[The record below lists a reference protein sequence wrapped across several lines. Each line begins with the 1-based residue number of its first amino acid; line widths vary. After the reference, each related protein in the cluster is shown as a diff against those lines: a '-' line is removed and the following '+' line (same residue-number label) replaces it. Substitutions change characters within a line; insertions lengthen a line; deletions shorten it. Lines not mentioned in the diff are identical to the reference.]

1 MAGPTCTTTPVH
13 RFMACGIAGLSVA
26 VDSLSAVRHA
36 RVKVIRDATGLAVD
50 YEVEGDYPA
59 YGNNDDRADAIAT
72 DLVTSLH
79 GQGGDSL
86 PASRHPRAG
95 SGADGAGARAVP
107 GARPAGTVNAVGPI
121 GPGPSARDRTG
132 SAIGGFRQRETRSE
146 RNKEH
151 PMADGEQPGPDNP
164 IRVFLLDD
172 HEVVRRGV
180 HDLLDD
186 EPDITVVGEAAN
198 VEQALVRVPA
208 LRPQVAVLD
217 VRLPDG
223 DGVTVCRELRSR
235 MPELACLML
244 TSFDDE
250 EALLDSIM
258 AGASG
263 YVLKQ
268 IQGSDLVSAVR
279 TVAAGQSLLDP
290 SATAKVMA
298 RLRQGQEPEPEPD
311 ALPGLTE
318 REREILALIG
328 EGLTNR
334 QIGQRLYLAEKTVKN
349 HISRLL
355 AKLGVERRIQ
365 AAVIA
370 TQAQDRLK
378 QDGH

>member
-1 MAGPTCTTTPVH
+1 
-13 RFMACGIAGLSVA
+13 
-26 VDSLSAVRHA
+26 
-36 RVKVIRDATGLAVD
+36 
-50 YEVEGDYPA
+50 
-59 YGNNDDRADAIAT
+59 
-72 DLVTSLH
+72 
-79 GQGGDSL
+79 
-86 PASRHPRAG
+86 
-95 SGADGAGARAVP
+95 
-107 GARPAGTVNAVGPI
+107 
-121 GPGPSARDRTG
+121 
-132 SAIGGFRQRETRSE
+132 
-146 RNKEH
+146 
-151 PMADGEQPGPDNP
+151 MADTEQPGPGDP

-180 HDLLDD
+180 AALLDD
-186 EPDITVVGEAAN
+186 EPGITVVGEAGT

-208 LRPQVAVLD
+208 LRPHVAVLD

-223 DGVTVCRELRSR
+223 DGVGVCRELRSR

-258 AGASG
+258 AGAAG

-268 IQGSDLVSAVR
+268 IQGSDLVNAVR
-279 TVAAGQSLLDP
+279 TVSAGQSLLDP
-290 SATAKVMA
+290 SAATKLMA
-298 RLRQGQEPEPEPD
+298 RLRGEQTREEVPD
-311 ALPGLTE
+311 ALPGLTD

-370 TQAQDRLK
+370 TQAQDRLR
-378 QDGH
+378 QDRH

>member
-1 MAGPTCTTTPVH
+1 MTVSEQTGP
-13 RFMACGIAGLSVA
+13 
-26 VDSLSAVRHA
+26 D
-36 RVKVIRDATGLAVD
+36 
-50 YEVEGDYPA
+50 
-59 YGNNDDRADAIAT
+59 
-72 DLVTSLH
+72 
-79 GQGGDSL
+79 
-86 PASRHPRAG
+86 
-95 SGADGAGARAVP
+95 
-107 GARPAGTVNAVGPI
+107 GPI
-121 GPGPSARDRTG
+121 
-132 SAIGGFRQRETRSE
+132 Q
-146 RNKEH
+146 
-151 PMADGEQPGPDNP
+151 
-164 IRVFLLDD
+164 VFLLDD

-180 HDLLDD
+180 RDLLND
-186 EPDITVVGEAAN
+186 EPDITVVGEAGN

-279 TVAAGQSLLDP
+279 TVARGQSLLDP
-290 SATAKVMA
+290 SATTKLMA
-298 RLRQGQEPEPEPD
+298 RLRQGQQVEEEPD
-311 ALPGLTE
+311 GLPGLTD

-378 QDGH
+378 QEGHGR

>member
-1 MAGPTCTTTPVH
+1 MADTEQAGPE
-13 RFMACGIAGLSVA
+13 
-26 VDSLSAVRHA
+26 
-36 RVKVIRDATGLAVD
+36 AT
-50 YEVEGDYPA
+50 
-59 YGNNDDRADAIAT
+59 
-72 DLVTSLH
+72 
-79 GQGGDSL
+79 
-86 PASRHPRAG
+86 
-95 SGADGAGARAVP
+95 
-107 GARPAGTVNAVGPI
+107 
-121 GPGPSARDRTG
+121 
-132 SAIGGFRQRETRSE
+132 
-146 RNKEH
+146 
-151 PMADGEQPGPDNP
+151 

-186 EPDITVVGEAAN
+186 EPDITVVGEAAT
-198 VEQALVRVPA
+198 VGQALVRVPA
-208 LRPQVAVLD
+208 LRPDVAVLD

-223 DGVTVCRELRSR
+223 DGVSVCRELRSR

-279 TVAAGQSLLDP
+279 TVARGQSLLDP
-290 SATAKVMA
+290 NATTKLMA
-298 RLRQGQEPEPEPD
+298 RLRDGGQPQEEPEV
-311 ALPGLTE
+311 LPGLTE

-370 TQAQDRLK
+370 TQAQDRLRS
-378 QDGH
+378 GGS

>member
-1 MAGPTCTTTPVH
+1 MADTE
-13 RFMACGIAGLSVA
+13 R
-26 VDSLSAVRHA
+26 
-36 RVKVIRDATGLAVD
+36 
-50 YEVEGDYPA
+50 
-59 YGNNDDRADAIAT
+59 
-72 DLVTSLH
+72 
-79 GQGGDSL
+79 
-86 PASRHPRAG
+86 
-95 SGADGAGARAVP
+95 
-107 GARPAGTVNAVGPI
+107 
-121 GPGPSARDRTG
+121 PGP
-132 SAIGGFRQRETRSE
+132 
-146 RNKEH
+146 
-151 PMADGEQPGPDNP
+151 ADP

-180 HDLLDD
+180 RDLLDD
-186 EPDITVVGEAAN
+186 EPDITVTGEAGT

-223 DGVTVCRELRSR
+223 EGVSVCRELRSR

-258 AGASG
+258 AGAAG

-268 IQGSDLVSAVR
+268 IQGSDLVTAVR

-290 SATAKVMA
+290 SAATRLMA
-298 RLRQGQEPEPEPD
+298 RLRGEQAKEEEPD
-311 ALPGLTE
+311 ALPGLTD

-370 TQAQDRLK
+370 TQAQDRLRRE
-378 QDGH
+378 GH

>member
-1 MAGPTCTTTPVH
+1 MA
-13 RFMACGIAGLSVA
+13 
-26 VDSLSAVRHA
+26 DS
-36 RVKVIRDATGLAVD
+36 
-50 YEVEGDYPA
+50 E
-59 YGNNDDRADAIAT
+59 
-72 DLVTSLH
+72 
-79 GQGGDSL
+79 Q
-86 PASRHPRAG
+86 
-95 SGADGAGARAVP
+95 SGAG
-107 GARPAGTVNAVGPI
+107 
-121 GPGPSARDRTG
+121 
-132 SAIGGFRQRETRSE
+132 
-146 RNKEH
+146 
-151 PMADGEQPGPDNP
+151 NP

-180 HDLLDD
+180 RDLLND
-186 EPDITVVGEAAN
+186 EPDIEVIGEAGT

-223 DGVTVCRELRSR
+223 DGVSVCRELRSR

-244 TSFDDE
+244 TSFYDE
-250 EALLDSIM
+250 DALLDSIM

-279 TVAAGQSLLDP
+279 TVAAGQSLLDA
-290 SATAKVMA
+290 SATTKLMA
-298 RLRQGQEPEPEPD
+298 RLRGGQEEQPPD
-311 ALPGLTE
+311 GLQGLTE

-370 TQAQDRLK
+370 TQVQDR
-378 QDGH
+378 QRQEGH

>member
-1 MAGPTCTTTPVH
+1 
-13 RFMACGIAGLSVA
+13 
-26 VDSLSAVRHA
+26 
-36 RVKVIRDATGLAVD
+36 
-50 YEVEGDYPA
+50 
-59 YGNNDDRADAIAT
+59 
-72 DLVTSLH
+72 
-79 GQGGDSL
+79 
-86 PASRHPRAG
+86 
-95 SGADGAGARAVP
+95 
-107 GARPAGTVNAVGPI
+107 
-121 GPGPSARDRTG
+121 
-132 SAIGGFRQRETRSE
+132 
-146 RNKEH
+146 
-151 PMADGEQPGPDNP
+151 MADGERPGPDHP

-186 EPDITVVGEAAN
+186 EPDITVVGEAGT

-268 IQGSDLVSAVR
+268 IRGSDLVSAVR

-290 SATAKVMA
+290 SATARLMA

-311 ALPGLTE
+311 ALPGLTA

-334 QIGQRLYLAEKTVKN
+334 QIGRRLYLAEKTVKN

-355 AKLGVERRIQ
+355 AKLGVERRVQ

-370 TQAQDRLK
+370 TQAQDRFR
-378 QDGH
+378 QEGH

>member
-1 MAGPTCTTTPVH
+1 MADSERAGP
-13 RFMACGIAGLSVA
+13 
-26 VDSLSAVRHA
+26 DS
-36 RVKVIRDATGLAVD
+36 
-50 YEVEGDYPA
+50 
-59 YGNNDDRADAIAT
+59 
-72 DLVTSLH
+72 
-79 GQGGDSL
+79 
-86 PASRHPRAG
+86 
-95 SGADGAGARAVP
+95 
-107 GARPAGTVNAVGPI
+107 
-121 GPGPSARDRTG
+121 
-132 SAIGGFRQRETRSE
+132 
-146 RNKEH
+146 
-151 PMADGEQPGPDNP
+151 P

-180 HDLLDD
+180 HDLLND
-186 EPDITVVGEAAN
+186 EPDITVVGEAGT

-235 MPELACLML
+235 MPDLACLML

-268 IQGSDLVSAVR
+268 IKGADLVSAVR

-290 SATAKVMA
+290 SATARLMA
-298 RLRQGQEPEPEPD
+298 RLRAGDQPKEEPD

-334 QIGQRLYLAEKTVKN
+334 QIGQRLFLAEKTVKN

-370 TQAQDRLK
+370 TQAQAQTQDRPK
-378 QDGH
+378 NEGR

>member
-1 MAGPTCTTTPVH
+1 
-13 RFMACGIAGLSVA
+13 
-26 VDSLSAVRHA
+26 
-36 RVKVIRDATGLAVD
+36 
-50 YEVEGDYPA
+50 
-59 YGNNDDRADAIAT
+59 
-72 DLVTSLH
+72 
-79 GQGGDSL
+79 
-86 PASRHPRAG
+86 
-95 SGADGAGARAVP
+95 
-107 GARPAGTVNAVGPI
+107 
-121 GPGPSARDRTG
+121 
-132 SAIGGFRQRETRSE
+132 
-146 RNKEH
+146 
-151 PMADGEQPGPDNP
+151 MADSEQPGAGNP
-164 IRVFLLDD
+164 IRVFLMDD

-180 HDLLDD
+180 RDLLND
-186 EPDITVVGEAAN
+186 EPDIEVIGEAGTA
-198 VEQALVRVPA
+198 EQALVRVSA

-279 TVAAGQSLLDP
+279 TVAAGQSLLDA
-290 SATAKVMA
+290 SATTKLMA
-298 RLRQGQEPEPEPD
+298 RLRGGQQQEEQQPD
-311 ALPGLTE
+311 GLQGLTE

-370 TQAQDRLK
+370 TQVQDR
-378 QDGH
+378 QRQEGH

>member
-1 MAGPTCTTTPVH
+1 MAEREQAGPDT
-13 RFMACGIAGLSVA
+13 
-26 VDSLSAVRHA
+26 
-36 RVKVIRDATGLAVD
+36 
-50 YEVEGDYPA
+50 
-59 YGNNDDRADAIAT
+59 
-72 DLVTSLH
+72 
-79 GQGGDSL
+79 
-86 PASRHPRAG
+86 
-95 SGADGAGARAVP
+95 
-107 GARPAGTVNAVGPI
+107 
-121 GPGPSARDRTG
+121 
-132 SAIGGFRQRETRSE
+132 
-146 RNKEH
+146 
-151 PMADGEQPGPDNP
+151 P

-180 HDLLDD
+180 HDLLND
-186 EPDITVVGEAAN
+186 EPDLTVVGEAAT

-208 LRPQVAVLD
+208 LRPDVAVLD

-235 MPELACLML
+235 LPELACLML

-279 TVAAGQSLLDP
+279 TVARGQSLLDP
-290 SATAKVMA
+290 SAATKLMA
-298 RLRQGQEPEPEPD
+298 RLRGGSQQEEVPD

-334 QIGQRLYLAEKTVKN
+334 QIGRRLYLAEKTVKN

-370 TQAQDRLK
+370 TQAQDRLRA
-378 QDGH
+378 QGR